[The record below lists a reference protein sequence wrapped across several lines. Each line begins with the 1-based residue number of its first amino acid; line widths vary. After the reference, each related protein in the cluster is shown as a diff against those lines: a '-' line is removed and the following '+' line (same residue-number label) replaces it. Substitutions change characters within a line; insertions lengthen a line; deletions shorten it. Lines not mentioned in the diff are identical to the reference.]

1 MKKESLAQ
9 GAMIVISAVWGSTF
23 IMVKEALNGV
33 HPLTLTS
40 FRFLIASFLL
50 LPWVFKKRSSFRNAL
65 SAGCYLGI
73 FLWILYLTQTC
84 GLYFTSAANSGFLT
98 GLFIVFI
105 PIFLFFVSGVRIGK
119 FQIFTIGLATFGVW
133 LLTGGVEKFNI
144 GDGLTII
151 CASAYAAHVL
161 LIDRYAKSSLEPV
174 HLAFI
179 QFFLVGFLSLL
190 ASLPIGERAFLIDPS
205 VWDSII
211 FLTLFPTLLAF
222 FIQLWAQKFVS
233 PVKAGLIYTLEP
245 AFAALF
251 AWTVGGEEITWRGVL
266 GGGLAF
272 LAIFLTEFY
281 HQRHSEAAGRGIS
294 SEASW

>member
-1 MKKESLAQ
+1 MKKETLA
-9 GAMIVISAVWGSTF
+9 IVSMVAISALWGSTF
-23 IMVKEALNGV
+23 MMVKEALNGV

-40 FRFLIASFLL
+40 FRFLMASFLL
-50 LPWVFKKRSSFRNAL
+50 LPWVFKKRSSFRDAL
-65 SAGCYLGI
+65 PAGCYLGI
-73 FLWILYLTQTC
+73 FLWILYLTQTW
-84 GLYFTSAANSGFLT
+84 GLSFTSASNSGFLT
-98 GLFIVFI
+98 GLFIIFI
-105 PIFLFFVSGVRIGK
+105 PIFLFFVSGIRIGK
-119 FQIFTIGLATFGVW
+119 FQIFTIGLAIFGVW
-133 LLTGGVEKFNI
+133 LLTGGVDEFNI
-144 GDGLTII
+144 GDGLTVL
-151 CASAYAAHVL
+151 CAAAYAAHVL

-179 QFFLVGFLSLL
+179 QFLLVGILCLL
-190 ASLPIGERAFLIDPS
+190 PALPLGKRAFLIDPS

-251 AWTVGGEEITWRGVL
+251 AWTIGGEEITRRGIL

-272 LAIFLTEFY
+272 LAIFLSEFY
-281 HQRHSEAAGRGIS
+281 HQQQVGELIRRPY
-294 SEASW
+294 